1 MQNRRATSLA
11 ERGEI
16 AAFRQAALLR
26 IIATDP
32 AVGSS
37 QRASRCCNVPMTG
50 GIPGLRDVL
59 DHKAGPGSSP
69 PRALPAGGARR
80 TTPSDTVRAAATG
93 ASGAAPPTRAQR
105 RLERV
110 VKHQAALAQSGASLP
125 RGVAPGDGSASS
137 DATEALQGAAKR
149 FAKTTSRAAVASARP
164 PQVPASDSAETMTNN
179 GHRVHRLSM
188 VASSRRGFPSVKLLQ
203 RHEGRDTSG
212 STA

>member
-32 AVGSS
+32 LVRRGVRHVVA
-37 QRASRCCNVPMTG
+37 MTG

-69 PRALPAGGARR
+69 PRALPAGGTRR

-137 DATEALQGAAKR
+137 DATEGLQGAAKR

>member
-32 AVGSS
+32 LVRRGVRHVVA
-37 QRASRCCNVPMTG
+37 MTG

-69 PRALPAGGARR
+69 PRSLPAGGARR

-110 VKHQAALAQSGASLP
+110 VKPHQAALAQSGASLP

-137 DATEALQGAAKR
+137 DATEGLQGAAKR